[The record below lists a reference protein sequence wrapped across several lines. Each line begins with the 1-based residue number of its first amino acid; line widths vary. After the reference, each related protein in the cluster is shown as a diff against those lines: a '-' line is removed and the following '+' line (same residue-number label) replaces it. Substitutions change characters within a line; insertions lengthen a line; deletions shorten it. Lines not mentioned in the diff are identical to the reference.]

1 MLKILGLGLGLL
13 SAVVTGF
20 IFYQSMNSLNR
31 FSKHSAHMAATAESG
46 GHEAV
51 KESAHGG
58 GHEAAPAEGHG
69 GGGHEAAKS
78 EGHGGGEHG
87 AGAEG
92 EKRETASSKGMVP
105 FLSLDEMFANIN
117 QEKSSH
123 TLAIKVDVEF
133 FDVEAKQAFKSNQPA
148 VKNLII
154 QTSREQE
161 YEQLSTLSGKLYYKE
176 LLIRR
181 INEHFH
187 KPLVKD
193 VHFASF
199 FLQ

>member
-1 MLKILGLGLGLL
+1 MLKILGLGLGLV

-31 FSKHSAHMAATAESG
+31 FSKHSEHVAAHSEGA
-46 GHEAV
+46 GHEEV

-58 GHEAAPAEGHG
+58 GHETAKAEEHGGGHGEAPAEGHG
-69 GGGHEAAKS
+69 SGGH
-78 EGHGGGEHG
+78 GES
-87 AGAEG
+87 APA
-92 EKRETASSKGMVP
+92 EKRETASSKGMIP
-105 FLSLDEMFANIN
+105 FLSLDELFANIN
-117 QEKSSH
+117 QDKSSH

-133 FDVEAKQAFKSNQPA
+133 FDLEAKQAFKSNQPA

-161 YEQLSTLSGKLYYKE
+161 YERLSTLSGKLYYKE

-181 INEHFH
+181 INEHFQ

>member
-1 MLKILGLGLGLL
+1 MLKILGLGLGLI

-58 GHEAAPAEGHG
+58 GHEAAKTEGHG
-69 GGGHEAAKS
+69 GGGH
-78 EGHGGGEHG
+78 GESS
-87 AGAEG
+87 EG
-92 EKRETASSKGMVP
+92 EKRETASSKGMIP

-133 FDVEAKQAFKSNQPA
+133 FDVEAKQAFKANQPA